1 MSRSSTGGTI
11 VAVAAA
17 VAGAAGAA
25 GAVALERAARRR
37 RELAALD
44 PDGGYDQV
52 PDEVMTVLATDGVP
66 LHVEV
71 DRPAEPVNATLP
83 TVVLSHG
90 YTLNLDSWVF
100 QRRALVAAGYRVV
113 LWDQRGHGMSGMS
126 DDEHATIEQ
135 LGHDLARVIEAAAP
149 TGDLVLVGHSM
160 GGMTTMS
167 LAHYHP
173 EVIRERVIAV
183 ALVSTSA
190 GGSALTDLDF
200 GPIVGQFLGQVGPAV
215 LGRLMPWSAQLLALR
230 PYGRRIEDALVV
242 RYSFDS
248 PVSQNLVRFTGDMI
262 LGTPFTTMAQLL
274 TALDDLDEVAA
285 LENFRGIETLVLNGR
300 GDLMTPPVTSDH
312 IVHHIPGAEHV
323 VVEDAGH
330 LIMLEHPDL
339 VSRQLRELI
348 DRALRARP
356 ADKPAGRPPRLRRV
370 ISDLSRRVQ
379 VRQAREA
386 AAATS

>member
-1 MSRSSTGGTI
+1 MSRSSNGGTI

-17 VAGAAGAA
+17 AAGAACAA

-44 PDGGYDQV
+44 PEAGYDQV
-52 PDEVMTVLATDGVP
+52 PDEVMTVMATDGVP
-66 LHVEV
+66 LHVEI
-71 DRPAEPVNATLP
+71 DRPGEGLDAAKP
-83 TVVLSHG
+83 TVIFSHG
-90 YTLNLDSWVF
+90 YANNLDGWVF

-113 LWDQRGHGMSGMS
+113 LWDQRGHGMSGLS
-126 DDEHATIEQ
+126 DDAHATIEQ
-135 LGHDLARVIEAAAP
+135 LGHDLDRVIEAAAP
-149 TGDLVLVGHSM
+149 TGDLVLIGHSM

-167 LAHYHP
+167 LAHHHP
-173 EVIRERVIAV
+173 EVVRERVIAV
-183 ALVSTSA
+183 ALVATSA

-200 GPIVGQFLGQVGPAV
+200 GPIVGQFFGQVGPAV
-215 LGRLMPWSAQLLALR
+215 LGRLVPWSNQLHR
-230 PYGRRIEDALVV
+230 VRRFGRRIEDALVV

-262 LGTPFTTMAQLL
+262 FATPFTSMAQFLA
-274 TALDDLDEVAA
+274 ALDTLDEVAA
-285 LENFRGIETLVLNGR
+285 LEHFRGIETLVLNGR
-300 GDLMTPPVTSDH
+300 GDLMTPPVTSED

-330 LIMLEHPDL
+330 LIMLEHPEL

-356 ADKPAGRPPRLRRV
+356 AEQQRPRPPRLRRV
-370 ISDLSRRVQ
+370 ISDLGRRVQ
-379 VRQAREA
+379 VRHAREA
-386 AAATS
+386 AAASS